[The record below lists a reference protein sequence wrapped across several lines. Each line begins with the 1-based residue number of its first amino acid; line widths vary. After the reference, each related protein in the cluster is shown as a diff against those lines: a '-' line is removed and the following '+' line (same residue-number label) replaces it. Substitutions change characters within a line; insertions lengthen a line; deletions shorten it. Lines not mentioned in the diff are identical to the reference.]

1 MARTPRKGEVWLI
14 DPDPLEGREL
24 RGPHYYIVLTEE
36 ALNLALGV
44 AICCPILTGANAARS
59 RGVTVVVDGG
69 STLTGTVNGVVLCHQ
84 VRALDLT
91 ERRAKFITLAESHL
105 IDEVV
110 MTLVDIIDPQ

>member
-44 AICCPILTGANAARS
+44 AICCPISTGANA

-69 STLTGTVNGVVLCHQ
+69 STLKGTVNGVVLCHQ

-91 ERRAKFITLAESHL
+91 ERRAKFIILAESHL